1 MEATKSV
8 LYIGQTS
15 QVQPEVTHILAAP
28 INAQG
33 SQMLTVET
41 ARWKVEKW
49 LFNVGLMLV

>member
-1 MEATKSV
+1 
-8 LYIGQTS
+8 
-15 QVQPEVTHILAAP
+15 VTHILAAP

-49 LFNVGLMLV
+49 LFNVGEWEMVHQFTMFYLIKRFLAWL